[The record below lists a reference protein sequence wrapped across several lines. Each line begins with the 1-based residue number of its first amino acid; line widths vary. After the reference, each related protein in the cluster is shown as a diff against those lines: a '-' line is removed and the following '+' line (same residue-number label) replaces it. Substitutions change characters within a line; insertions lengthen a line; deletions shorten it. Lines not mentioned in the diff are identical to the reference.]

1 VTSSAGV
8 VVPPSFPP
16 VVRAHARRATGAVF
30 VLLGV
35 VQGTL
40 ASRMPALKTYA
51 GLSDG
56 LLGLALLG
64 VPFGSILAVQVTGR
78 WIARRGSAPVT
89 VVGTLIMCAAL
100 IPAAYAPGFVALLV
114 ALVLLGVGIGLT
126 DAAMNAHAVLVEKTY
141 ARPIMSSFHG
151 FASLGNLLG
160 AALGAGAAR
169 LALAPQLQFPVVGV
183 AAVAAA
189 LLVRR
194 ALLPGDA
201 DAGGHPPD
209 DAADAAGQ
217 RRSGRSWSLTLV
229 LLAAVALLAWM
240 TEHAIADWSAV
251 YLRDGLDASASVATY
266 GYALFAAAMVVTRFL
281 SDRMVARLGP
291 RRVLCWG
298 GLVAGGGLAV
308 GLLTATTV
316 GVIVGFGLV
325 GVGMA
330 GVVPVVFT
338 AAGSTAGLSAGHAV
352 SRVAGV
358 AFAGSLVGPP
368 VIGGI
373 ADLTSLRAALF
384 VVVAA
389 AIIIGLAGP
398 LALGPRAAAGTRPPG

>member
-1 VTSSAGV
+1 MTSSAGTV
-8 VVPPSFPP
+8 APRFPP
-16 VVRAHARRATGAVF
+16 PVRARARRATGAVF

-40 ASRMPALKTYA
+40 ASRMPAIKAYA
-51 GLSDG
+51 GLTDG

-78 WIARRGSAPVT
+78 WIARRGSSPVT
-89 VVGTLIMCAAL
+89 FAGALIMCAAL
-100 IPAAYAPGFVALLV
+100 VPAAYAPGFATLL
-114 ALVLLGVGIGLT
+114 ASLVLLGVGIGLT
-126 DAAMNAHAVLVEKTY
+126 DTGMNAHAVLVEKTY

-151 FASLGNLLG
+151 FASLGNLVG

-169 LALAPQLQFPVVGV
+169 LALVPQVQFPVVGV

-189 LLVRR
+189 LVVRR
-194 ALLPGDA
+194 ALLPGEA

-209 DAADAAGQ
+209 AAPDAAG
-217 RRSGRSWSLTLV
+217 RRRPGRAWSPTLV

-251 YLRDGLDASASVATY
+251 YLRDGLAASASVATY

-298 GLVAGGGLAV
+298 GLVAGVGLAA

-316 GVIVGFGLV
+316 GTVVGFGLV

-338 AAGSTAGLSAGHAV
+338 AAGRTPGISAGHAV

-373 ADLTSLRAALF
+373 ADLSSLRAALL
-384 VVVAA
+384 VVAA
-389 AIIIGLAGP
+389 AAVLIGVAGP
-398 LALGPRAAAGTRPPG
+398 LALRRR